1 MKCHLK
7 CAMNRCLLPVG
18 LLVVWLLLDGCY
30 HPYEPAPPPVGDT
43 YRPVYA
49 TYTDVRTVQTL
60 PPQPLKDVGKIYVK
74 DDYLFINE
82 PGSGIHIVDN
92 RDPAKPVRLSFV
104 SIPGNHELAI
114 KDSILFADNTLD
126 LVALNI
132 ADPRNV
138 RVVKRVENAFPYPAF
153 PIATRVRFECADPER
168 GVVIR
173 WEKAPVENPQ
183 CFR

>member
-1 MKCHLK
+1 MK
-7 CAMNRCLLPVG
+7 CAMNRCLLP
-18 LLVVWLLLDGCY
+18 LLSLVVWLLLDGCY
-30 HPYEPAPPPVGDT
+30 HPYAPAAPTTGDT

-49 TYTDVRTVQTL
+49 AYADVRTVQTL
-60 PPQPLKDVGKIYVK
+60 PPQPLKNVGKIYVK

-82 PGSGIHIVDN
+82 VGMGIHIIDN

-104 SIPGNHELAI
+104 SIPGNHELTV

-132 ADPRNV
+132 ADPRSV
-138 RVVKRVENAFPYPAF
+138 RVVKRIENAFPYPAF
-153 PIATRVRFECADPER
+153 PLASRVRFECANPER

-173 WEKAPVENPQ
+173 WEKAAVENPQ

>member
-1 MKCHLK
+1 
-7 CAMNRCLLPVG
+7 MNRRLIALASLAVC
-18 LLVVWLLLDGCY
+18 LLLDGCGR
-30 HPYEPAPPPVGDT
+30 PYEPSPPTTGDT

-49 TYTDVRTVQTL
+49 AYADIRTVQTL
-60 PPQPLKDVGKIYVK
+60 PPRPLKNVGKIYVK

-82 PGSGIHIVDN
+82 IGSGIHIVDN
-92 RDPAKPVRLSFV
+92 RDPAKPVRVSFV
-104 SIPGNHELAI
+104 SIPGNHELTV

-138 RVVKRVENAFPYPAF
+138 RVVKRLENAFPYPAF
-153 PIATRVRFECADPER
+153 PVASHVRFECADPER
-168 GVVIR
+168 GVVVR
-173 WEKAPVENPQ
+173 WEKAAVENPQ